1 MDQSAMTQ
9 ARLVRSPGTPGS
21 GGSLKLKV
29 WFAKWLNVEMQCVP
43 INMYIIAS
51 GHIYKME
58 FQQINRSG
66 AVNVNANS
74 AC

>member
-1 MDQSAMTQ
+1 MTQ

-43 INMYIIAS
+43 INS
-51 GHIYKME
+51 GTTKVR
-58 FQQINRSG
+58 NSG
-66 AVNVNANS
+66 LGPDPDLS
-74 AC
+74 AKSGPE

>member
-29 WFAKWLNVEMQCVP
+29 PTESVNTVCAHK
-43 INMYIIAS
+43 YIS
-51 GHIYKME
+51 S
-58 FQQINRSG
+58 Q
-66 AVNVNANS
+66 
-74 AC
+74 